1 VKALVIMPTYRERET
16 LPKILP
22 KVLANQGFDL
32 LIVDDN
38 SPDGTAEIAREWSE
52 RDTRVNLMEREGK
65 LGLGTAY
72 IAGFKWGLE
81 RGYDCFVEMDAD
93 LSHNPDD
100 LPRFLEEIEDGSDL
114 VIGSRYV
121 RGTISVIGWDF
132 QRLLL
137 SKFGNFYAT
146 TILKIPLTDITS
158 GFRAFSKNA
167 LEQIDLDRIHSEGYS
182 FQIEL
187 AYLAMRKGLK
197 VKEIPIIFTERERGQ
212 TKMSWKIVR
221 EAVRIPWKLRLW
233 EFGRWIK
240 NLFLLRPGVSHKNE
254 KDGASVKKKTRS

>member
-1 VKALVIMPTYRERET
+1 MKTLVILPTYKEKEN
-16 LPKILP
+16 LPTVLE
-22 KVLANQGFDL
+22 KVLRQDGFDIL
-32 LIVDDN
+32 VVDDN
-38 SPDGTAEIAREWSE
+38 SPDGTAEIAREWS
-52 RDTRVNLMEREGK
+52 RKDSRVNLIEREGK

-72 IAGFKWGLE
+72 VAGFKWGLE
-81 RGYDCFVEMDAD
+81 RGDECFIEMDSD

-100 LPRFLEEIEDGSDL
+100 LPRLREEVAQGGDL
-114 VIGSRYV
+114 VIGSRYL

-146 TILKIPLTDITS
+146 SILKIPLTDITS

-167 LEQIDLDRIHSEGYS
+167 LEQIELERIHSEGYS

-187 AYLAMRKGLK
+187 AYLAMRKGLR
-197 VKEIPIIFTERERGQ
+197 VREIPIIFTERERGV
-212 TKMSWKIVR
+212 TKMTWKIVR
-221 EAVRIPWKLRLW
+221 EAVRLPWKLRLW

-240 NLFLLRPGVSHKNE
+240 GLFTMKSKYGHERGQG
-254 KDGASVKKKTRS
+254 DGQDSKGTKL